1 MSSLFLHAM
10 LRRVPAM
17 DPRDAET
24 VEIVEPALAAEKYF
38 FKSSVE
44 LAFEFGA
51 ATHKGLRRAENQDH
65 YLVLRRRRQ
74 QEVLLTNLA
83 KKQLVLP
90 PDEAYAMAVAD
101 GMGATG
107 RGDLASQLAIRTAW
121 ELAGRTTSWIMKLGD
136 LNSDELAERI
146 EGFTYLMQKAFLD
159 EFGANPAFAESGTTW
174 TCAYFVSS
182 FAVVAHVGDSPCFL
196 WRDGMMGRVSTDHTV
211 EQDFIAAG
219 VSAEV
224 AGKYGHMLTR
234 CFGSHS
240 QDARP
245 DVHHLRLQAGDQ
257 LLICTDGLT
266 DMVPTTQIA
275 QCLDE
280 SRSAQAACDGLIQL
294 ALAGGGKD
302 NVTATLARVKA
313 R

>member
-1 MSSLFLHAM
+1 
-10 LRRVPAM
+10 M

-24 VEIVEPALAAEKYF
+24 VELFEPSLAASKYF

-44 LAFEFGA
+44 LAYEFGA

-65 YLVLRRRRQ
+65 YVVLRRRRI
-74 QEVLLTNLA
+74 QELLLSNVP

-90 PDEAYAMAVAD
+90 PDDAYGMAVAD

-107 RGDLASQLAIRTAW
+107 QGDLASQLAIRTAW
-121 ELAGRTTSWIMKLGD
+121 ELAGRTTSWVMKLED
-136 LNSDELAERI
+136 MNSHELAERI
-146 EGFTYLMQKAFLD
+146 EGFAHLMQQAFVD
-159 EFGANPAFAESGTTW
+159 EFAAKPEFAKSGTTW

-182 FAVVAHVGDSPCFL
+182 FAFIANLGDSPCFL
-196 WRDGMMGRVSTDHTV
+196 WRKGMMQQVSTDHTV

-219 VSAEV
+219 VPVEV
-224 AGKYGHMLTR
+224 AAKYSHMLTR
-234 CFGSHS
+234 CFGSES

-245 DVHHLRLQAGDQ
+245 DVHHLRLQPGDQ

-266 DMVPTTQIA
+266 DMVSAKQIA
-275 QCLDE
+275 QCIDE
-280 SRSAQAACDGLIQL
+280 SRTAQSACNALIKL
-294 ALAGGGKD
+294 ALAAGGRD
-302 NVTATLARVKA
+302 NVTAVLARVKS

>member
-1 MSSLFLHAM
+1 
-10 LRRVPAM
+10 M

-24 VEIVEPALAAEKYF
+24 VELVEPAQAASKYF

-51 ATHKGLRRAENQDH
+51 ASHQGLRRAENQDH
-65 YLVLRRRRQ
+65 YVVLRRQRV
-74 QEVLLTNLA
+74 QEVLKTNMP

-90 PDEAYAMAVAD
+90 PDESYAIAVAD

-121 ELAGRTTSWIMKLGD
+121 ELAGRTTSWVMKLAD
-136 LNSDELAERI
+136 LNSNELVERI
-146 EGFTYLMQKAFLD
+146 EGFTHLMQQAFHD
-159 EFGANPAFAESGTTW
+159 EFGTNPEFAKSGTTW

-182 FAVVAHVGDSPCFL
+182 FAIVANIGDSPCFL

-211 EQDFIAAG
+211 EHDFIAAG
-219 VSAEV
+219 VPAAV

-240 QDARP
+240 HDARP
-245 DVHHLRLQAGDQ
+245 DVHHLRLQPGDQ

-266 DMVPTTQIA
+266 DMVAPERIA

-280 SRSAQAACDGLIQL
+280 SRSAQGACDALIKL
-294 ALAGGGKD
+294 ALAAGGRD
-302 NVTATLARVKA
+302 NITAVLARAKS